1 MLGASP
7 LSPFL
12 VLSNF
17 LSLCMIDIFT
27 LMVISLYV
35 CYVLICYIIGYITF
49 MSRERLSADNAD
61 LLGAYHEIIR
71 FESKF
76 IFI

>member
-1 MLGASP
+1 
-7 LSPFL
+7 
-12 VLSNF
+12 
-17 LSLCMIDIFT
+17 
-27 LMVISLYV
+27 MVISLYV

-49 MSRERLSADNAD
+49 MSRERLSAENAD

-76 IFI
+76 IFICLTLMCILLVGLTNS

>member
-1 MLGASP
+1 
-7 LSPFL
+7 
-12 VLSNF
+12 
-17 LSLCMIDIFT
+17 
-27 LMVISLYV
+27 MVISLYV

-49 MSRERLSADNAD
+49 MSRERLSAENAD

>member
-1 MLGASP
+1 MQGASP

-27 LMVISLYV
+27 LMVYV
-35 CYVLICYIIGYITF
+35 CYVPICYIIGYITF
-49 MSRERLSADNAD
+49 MSRKRLSAENAD

>member
-7 LSPFL
+7 LSPFF

-27 LMVISLYV
+27 LTVISLYV
-35 CYVLICYIIGYITF
+35 YYVLICYIIGYITF
-49 MSRERLSADNAD
+49 MSRERLSAENTD

-71 FESKF
+71 CESKF